1 MVFRMKVCMINT
13 LTTRCYVVFQ
23 CNFVVL
29 MKLQDSK
36 TTVLCLFDFCF
47 VCYLF
52 SLENRQEDISA
63 LKEKLSSLEE
73 ERDNLEDDLDDREA
87 EIVELKG
94 KIEHL
99 EAENKDRNKDIMNYK
114 SQLEVANEE
123 IRSWRTRKDDT
134 SSATPKEDQGNLNE
148 KIKDYESM
156 MSKLTKE
163 ISSLQGKLSAA
174 EQLNKTLEEKVKS
187 SRQVCIMDFF

>member
-1 MVFRMKVCMINT
+1 M
-13 LTTRCYVVFQ
+13 
-23 CNFVVL
+23 
-29 MKLQDSK
+29 
-36 TTVLCLFDFCF
+36 FDFCF
-47 VCYLF
+47 ICYLF

-148 KIKDYESM
+148 KTKDYESM

-187 SRQVCIMDFF
+187 STQVCIMDFFLVSHKGIR

>member
-1 MVFRMKVCMINT
+1 M
-13 LTTRCYVVFQ
+13 
-23 CNFVVL
+23 
-29 MKLQDSK
+29 
-36 TTVLCLFDFCF
+36 FDFCS

-134 SSATPKEDQGNLNE
+134 SSAMPKEDQGNLNE

-187 SRQVCIMDFF
+187 STQVWIMYFF